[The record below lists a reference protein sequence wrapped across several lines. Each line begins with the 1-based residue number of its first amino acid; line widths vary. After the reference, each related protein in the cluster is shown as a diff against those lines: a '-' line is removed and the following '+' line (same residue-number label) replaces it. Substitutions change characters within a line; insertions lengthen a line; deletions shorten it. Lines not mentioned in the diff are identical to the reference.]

1 MLSYLSNISVIE
13 SQYLVPSTLLW
24 NISYSF
30 GGKQGQERCATNCL
44 HRKGDEAMI
53 KVYSLSTCPW
63 CKKLKQFLD
72 QEGLCYEAVDVDTVQ
87 GEVQREALDEVERLA
102 GEQSFP
108 VAVVKGK
115 AVIGYQPDKILEAL
129 GDEA

>member
-1 MLSYLSNISVIE
+1 
-13 SQYLVPSTLLW
+13 
-24 NISYSF
+24 
-30 GGKQGQERCATNCL
+30 
-44 HRKGDEAMI
+44 MI